1 MCLPPPGSL
10 HPHPGIAKPYIKLIY
25 PSQHFCFARGRIYY
39 ELFNK
44 QIENRL
50 ELGETILKAAKEA
63 ISHYA
68 LKFHD
73 QCSDDSGLVD
83 AELEGMLA
91 CISLHFFFQLL
102 SHARDVTY
110 HIEIGA
116 NGHLIFPAKKHRRRA
131 TDSARHFFYTIS
143 QIPTA
148 QVCVLYKKVSLG
160 QVTW

>member
-73 QCSDDSGLVD
+73 QRSDDSGLVD
-83 AELEGMLA
+83 AELKGMLV
-91 CISLHFFFQLL
+91 CISLPFFFQLL

-110 HIEIGA
+110 HIKIGA

-131 TDSARHFFYTIS
+131 TDSARHLFYTIS